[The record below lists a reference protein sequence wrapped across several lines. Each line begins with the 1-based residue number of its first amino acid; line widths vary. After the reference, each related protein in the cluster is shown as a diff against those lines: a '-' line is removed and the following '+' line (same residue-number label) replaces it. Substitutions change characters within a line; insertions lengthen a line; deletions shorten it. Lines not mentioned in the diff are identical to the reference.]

1 MKLFL
6 FIVLISA
13 TVAGCKKDDIGPA
26 NLVGTWE
33 LRHYSGTIAGVSKD
47 VPPGSG
53 KLIQFNADS
62 TFKRFTDFKQDAQ
75 GKFRIVKGGISWG
88 DAKYDGIFFD
98 DREPGDFII
107 LKNDS
112 LTIGNT
118 FPDGVT
124 SLYIKQNK

>member
-6 FIVLISA
+6 FIICISA
-13 TVAGCKKDDIGPA
+13 TITACKKGDLGPV

-47 VPPGSG
+47 LPSGNG
-53 KLIQFNADS
+53 KLIQFSTDS

-75 GKFRIVKGGISWG
+75 GKFRIVKGGINWG
-88 DAKYDGIFFD
+88 GAKYDGIFFD
-98 DREPGDFII
+98 DKETGDIII
-107 LKNDS
+107 LKADS
-112 LTIGNT
+112 LTIENA

-124 SLYIKQNK
+124 SLYIKQTK